1 MIETLLPR
9 GRPLPPHPCPPP
21 LVPTAPAVLPLT
33 WSGQR
38 EAGGGGVTG
47 LKIDSHRGGG
57 REGPSQR
64 SRVGG
69 DKEPL
74 KGQGSGDRRNLSKV
88 KGGGKEG
95 TSQRSKVKCICVHRW
110 RPEQIF
116 TAIEAPSSRPNLSTE
131 DHPEFP
137 QKQRTQPQWW
147 CRRPAAQARD
157 GQSIPHRGP
166 SSAQIICS
174 DNLLT
179 R

>member
-38 EAGGGGVTG
+38 EAGGGGG
-47 LKIDSHRGGG
+47 HRTED
-57 REGPSQR
+57 R
-64 SRVGG
+64 
-69 DKEPL
+69 L
-74 KGQGSGDRRNLSKV
+74 TQGWGERRNLSKV
-88 KGGGKEG
+88 KGRGREG

-110 RPEQIF
+110 RPKHIF

-157 GQSIPHRGP
+157 GQSIPHRSP